1 MTEQPPL
8 KLMARAAED
17 ITVLSALLQDALVAS
32 SDIRFIRNEN
42 SFVLLANRY
51 CWEDGEQTSQRRLS
65 GLKIG
70 GVEKVQKNQMSLT
83 AGQFYNLLSI
93 AYEEA
98 GNCMIL
104 TFSGGSALRL
114 QINAINALLHD
125 VAEAHP
131 SFARP
136 EHN

>member
-1 MTEQPPL
+1 MTGQLPL
-8 KLMARAAED
+8 KLMARAPED
-17 ITVLSALLQDALVAS
+17 IAVFSALLQDALVAS
-32 SDIRFIRNEN
+32 ADIRFIRDEN

-51 CWEDGEQTSQRRLS
+51 CWEGDQQQPQRRLC
-65 GLKIG
+65 GLKIEK
-70 GVEKVQKNQMSLT
+70 VEKVQKKQMPLT

-104 TFSGGSALRL
+104 TFSGGGALRL
-114 QINAINALLHD
+114 QISAINALLHD

>member
-1 MTEQPPL
+1 MTGKAPL
-8 KLMARAAED
+8 KLMARAPED
-17 ITVLSALLQDALVAS
+17 ITVFSALLQDALVAS
-32 SDIRFIRNEN
+32 SDFRFIRDEN

-51 CWEDGEQTSQRRLS
+51 CWEDGQQTLQRCLC

-70 GVEKVQKNQMSLT
+70 TVEKVQKKQMLLT

-93 AYEEA
+93 EYEEA

-114 QINAINALLHD
+114 HVSAINAILHD